1 LVLAET
7 LGQQGQGNRL
17 QETMEIIAS
26 LGFVIGIY
34 CFVIGMM
41 VMWDKEK

>member
-26 LGFVIGIY
+26 LGFVVGIY
-34 CFVIGMM
+34 FLIIGMM
-41 VMWDKEK
+41 IMWDKEK